1 LHFFLITSLS
11 DRISFS
17 LNLSLDI
24 PARRTAQRRKKG
36 KCLKCFYK
44 ECSSKTQNSRIREL
58 VTKPCI
64 SSECSSKKCKLKMW
78 KPCFEREFIQ
88 KAQVG
93 EVMKLSF
100 LRGILQ
106 EWLKKKS
113 WRSKSCNILLY
124 LYSFLLLSALLF
136 SALLYSTLLH
146 STLLYSILLY
156 SPLLCS
162 STLLVL
168 DLRNT
173 EVSLLHCPWPSVS
186 CSEMWDARIRGSS
199 LSNRDG
205 LGDCIYASSQEHLRD
220 WQSTCAICR

>member
-1 LHFFLITSLS
+1 MCKHNTKLQNSGTCHQTMHFVWMLLQKVK
-11 DRISFS
+11 
-17 LNLSLDI
+17 
-24 PARRTAQRRKKG
+24 AAVV
-36 KCLKCFYK
+36 
-44 ECSSKTQNSRIREL
+44 KTQLSCD
-58 VTKPCI
+58 T
-64 SSECSSKKCKLKMW
+64 SSKKCKLKMW

-186 CSEMWDARIRGSS
+186 CSEMWDARIRRSS